1 MSASRHD
8 GPAPDTVAPRRRRD
22 DRDALRRAIRVYAI
36 TPDRW
41 DTPAEYVAAV
51 GVALRSGVTA
61 VQFRAK
67 RARDPEQ
74 RRACAEA
81 VQALCR
87 RHGALFVVNDDVDL
101 AVELGADAVHV
112 GPNDAPVDIVR
123 ARVGEAMWI
132 GSSAGTVEAA
142 VALVDAGADS
152 LGVGAIFDA
161 SGTKPDAHHG
171 RGPEILSA
179 MRAHASLA
187 GVPIVA
193 IGGITAERAGACI
206 DAGADGVAAVRD
218 LLGARDVAA
227 AARRFD
233 AATRR

>member
-193 IGGITAERAGACI
+193 IGGITAERAGV
-206 DAGADGVAAVRD
+206 DGVAAVRD